1 MTEHP
6 LVFPER
12 DDADEVAQELRDE
25 GFTEIR
31 VIRQPLAGED
41 DPEADEWA
49 VYVREAN
56 VADETGPV
64 ADGLRD
70 RFEATVADRGGW
82 YDPDP
87 ESRY

>member
-1 MTEHP
+1 MTEHL

-82 YDPDP
+82 YDLDP

>member
-1 MTEHP
+1 MTEHL

-82 YDPDP
+82 YDPEP